1 MKLIKRFLRSAV
13 NLSLLS
19 ILLMSQHVYAIKT
32 NVSHA
37 ATEQVQADLIA
48 SVNAVVPG
56 EEVFVGVHQNI
67 IPGWHTY
74 WKNPGD
80 SGVATAIQW
89 TLPAGTTAG
98 AILWPSPSRHS
109 LGPVTNYGYA
119 NQVTLP
125 TLIKVPYDLKTGSN
139 FEVAATVDWLVCHEE
154 CIPQQ
159 VRLKLS
165 LPVVNADT
173 ARKVGHPLIDNTLAG
188 LAKQPLP
195 NLAVSSDG
203 KTLKLQF
210 ESIKKLHGHINDVW
224 FYPAKWGWLPQ
235 SAPQVFN
242 TVDGRT
248 TMAIKLGDAPL
259 KIGEVLE
266 GELVVTEAK
275 NDGII
280 KTAYI
285 VSAPVRAFG
294 AAPDI
299 TNKNSDI
306 SFVTALFLAL
316 LGGIILNLMP
326 CVFPVLS
333 IKALSLVKHSNL
345 DASQKKVHSLVYTAG
360 VLVSFALLGI
370 ILILLKAGGAQ
381 IGWGFQFQSPS
392 FVMITAYLMFL
403 VGLNLSGVFS
413 FGNAVTGVG
422 SGLADKSGYVG
433 SFFTGVLATIVATP
447 CTAPF
452 MAAALGYALT
462 QTSIKLMAIFLSL
475 GLGLALP
482 YLALAYWPKLQ
493 ALLPKPGIWMERA
506 KQVLA
511 FPMYAAAVWLVWV
524 LAQQTDANAV
534 AIVLGS
540 MTTLALIVW
549 AYEVTRYSSA
559 KVRCVTYVIFLVLFI
574 GVVVASYGGITKHSY
589 AQINAKQGSGKVRAK
604 NWEPYSEQRL
614 NALLADGKPV
624 LLNFTAAWCISCLV
638 NERIALSDP
647 QVTDLLKSSGT
658 TYLKGD
664 WTNRDPEIT
673 RILAKFGRSGVPL
686 YVHYA
691 AGQGAQPHELPQI
704 LTPDIVIKALKT
716 PG

>member
-1 MKLIKRFLRSAV
+1 
-13 NLSLLS
+13 
-19 ILLMSQHVYAIKT
+19 
-32 NVSHA
+32 
-37 ATEQVQADLIA
+37 
-48 SVNAVVPG
+48 
-56 EEVFVGVHQNI
+56 
-67 IPGWHTY
+67 
-74 WKNPGD
+74 
-80 SGVATAIQW
+80 
-89 TLPAGTTAG
+89 
-98 AILWPSPSRHS
+98 
-109 LGPVTNYGYA
+109 
-119 NQVTLP
+119 
-125 TLIKVPYDLKTGSN
+125 
-139 FEVAATVDWLVCHEE
+139 
-154 CIPQQ
+154 
-159 VRLKLS
+159 
-165 LPVVNADT
+165 
-173 ARKVGHPLIDNTLAG
+173 
-188 LAKQPLP
+188 
-195 NLAVSSDG
+195 
-203 KTLKLQF
+203 
-210 ESIKKLHGHINDVW
+210 
-224 FYPAKWGWLPQ
+224 
-235 SAPQVFN
+235 
-242 TVDGRT
+242 
-248 TMAIKLGDAPL
+248 
-259 KIGEVLE
+259 
-266 GELVVTEAK
+266 
-275 NDGII
+275 
-280 KTAYI
+280 
-285 VSAPVRAFG
+285 
-294 AAPDI
+294 
-299 TNKNSDI
+299 
-306 SFVTALFLAL
+306 
-316 LGGIILNLMP
+316 
-326 CVFPVLS
+326 VLS